1 MAETTTTNAIE
12 TKKVIDLE
20 EKTTPADAD
29 LFMAGDSGTAS
40 LKKFKWSSLIA
51 AIKTKLAAWTFD
63 TLTTTN
69 KTLPGALN
77 ELNSNLGEHKTSSDH
92 DERYYPKTD
101 IDLFLE
107 GKSPTSHTHDD
118 RYYKEDEVDTKLNT
132 KAATGSWECATLADF
147 VTRVNESNNGKTY
160 IGRWKD
166 TGGWGPRGSAAWYHG
181 FCILQN
187 APGGINDID
196 GFIVCQSSTY
206 YYIGYITGTTTPSAT
221 WHQITKG
228 DINGYL
234 DKIYLKNKAII
245 SGDTAQLLQL
255 WASGESDYVLCLGV
269 RDKTWN
275 LSPFK
280 SGALQLGTSNY
291 KWGQIYSAVAS
302 ISTSDRN
309 EKHDIK
315 ELPASAKDFIMRLNP
330 VSYKFN
336 DGESGRSHYGMIAQ
350 DVETLMADLGISSKD
365 FAGFVK
371 SPKTEHIFD
380 DDGKIVGE
388 KVIEG
393 EYTYGLRYEEF
404 IAPLIKTVQIQQQ
417 EINGLKK
424 YIQDSLSQK

>member
-1 MAETTTTNAIE
+1 M
-12 TKKVIDLE
+12 
-20 EKTTPADAD
+20 
-29 LFMAGDSGTAS
+29 
-40 LKKFKWSSLIA
+40 
-51 AIKTKLAAWTFD
+51 
-63 TLTTTN
+63 
-69 KTLPGALN
+69 
-77 ELNSNLGEHKTSSDH
+77 
-92 DERYYPKTD
+92 
-101 IDLFLE
+101 
-107 GKSPTSHTHDD
+107 
-118 RYYKEDEVDTKLNT
+118 
-132 KAATGSWECATLADF
+132 
-147 VTRVNESNNGKTY
+147 
-160 IGRWKD
+160 
-166 TGGWGPRGSAAWYHG
+166 
-181 FCILQN
+181 
-187 APGGINDID
+187 
-196 GFIVCQSSTY
+196 
-206 YYIGYITGTTTPSAT
+206 
-221 WHQITKG
+221 
-228 DINGYL
+228 